1 MATKVFLENYKMMY
15 DIDEKDEEL
24 CLLVKQ
30 DQENREYYIY

>member
-24 CLLVKQ
+24 CLLVKR